1 VGKSF
6 GPVLDKI
13 IESDYRRHRTI
24 EELRIISIELFF
36 V

>member
-1 VGKSF
+1 VALSF

-13 IESDYRRHRTI
+13 IESDYRRPRTI
-24 EELRIISIELFF
+24 DELRIISIELFF